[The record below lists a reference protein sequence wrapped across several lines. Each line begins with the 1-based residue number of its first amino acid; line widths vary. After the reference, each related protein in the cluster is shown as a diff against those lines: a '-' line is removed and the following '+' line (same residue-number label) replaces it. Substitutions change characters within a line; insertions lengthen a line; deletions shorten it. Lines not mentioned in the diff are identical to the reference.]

1 MLTCATSSHSLPLPL
16 SLSNPVNGKNVHK
29 VETSTAAW
37 GVTVWRIPSE
47 LAQHSGVPGT
57 AVRIHWGCG
66 GHCGSPH
73 GESTGGGVLS
83 SFLKHQCQQK
93 RTQLQ
98 FSLLRAL
105 RKMEQ
110 KEPPRAGSWPFS
122 NKTSDFNKQPP
133 VSHQQSTMVFFWLRP
148 PSFANLTTPSPAAWR
163 GFCRD

>member
-1 MLTCATSSHSLPLPL
+1 MEKPFTKLRPPLLPE
-16 SLSNPVNGKNVHK
+16 G
-29 VETSTAAW
+29 
-37 GVTVWRIPSE
+37 WRF
-47 LAQHSGVPGT
+47 
-57 AVRIHWGCG
+57 
-66 GHCGSPH
+66 
-73 GESTGGGVLS
+73 GESPVSLHSTVVSLGQLWGFTGAVVDTVGAHMVSPRGGGVLS